1 MTRTK
6 TGSSRND
13 ARTTLAVPGNRLRFS
28 HVTVRPESILMSYRQ
43 FRVMAAPIL
52 SIKERLSGRSIYL
65 IGMMGSGKTST
76 GRPLAKRL
84 GYGFVDADAVI
95 EQVAGCTIPE
105 IFQRD
110 GEEGFRLIESQ
121 VLNAISQ
128 RHSLV
133 VATGGGVVTKPE
145 NWGQLH
151 SGIVVWLDVDQA
163 KLIERLR
170 NDSTQ
175 RPLLQQPDPEAAL
188 ENLLQQ
194 RRPLYGEA
202 DLTVVIND
210 ETPDDVA
217 DGILQLLPTLIQ
229 DPTQQRER

>member
-1 MTRTK
+1 MT
-6 TGSSRND
+6 D
-13 ARTTLAVPGNRLRFS
+13 
-28 HVTVRPESILMSYRQ
+28 
-43 FRVMAAPIL
+43 PIL
-52 SIKERLSGRSIYL
+52 SLKERLGGRSIYL

-105 IFQRD
+105 IFERD

-151 SGIVVWLDVDQA
+151 SGIVVWLDVDRPQ
-163 KLIERLR
+163 LIERLR
-170 NDSTQ
+170 GDATQ

-188 ENLLQQ
+188 DALLLQ
-194 RRPLYGEA
+194 RRPLYDEA
-202 DLTVVIND
+202 DLTVVIQD

-217 DGILQLLPTLIQ
+217 DGILQLLPTLIK

>member
-1 MTRTK
+1 MT
-6 TGSSRND
+6 D
-13 ARTTLAVPGNRLRFS
+13 
-28 HVTVRPESILMSYRQ
+28 
-43 FRVMAAPIL
+43 PIL
-52 SIKERLSGRSIYL
+52 SLKERLSGRSIYL

-105 IFQRD
+105 IFERD
-110 GEEGFRLIESQ
+110 GEAGFRSIESQ

-151 SGIVVWLDVDQA
+151 SGIVVWLDVNRAQ
-163 KLIERLR
+163 LIERLQD
-170 NDSTQ
+170 DSTQ
-175 RPLLQQPDPEAAL
+175 TPLLQHPHPEAAL
-188 ENLLQQ
+188 DTLLQE

-202 DLTVVIND
+202 DLTVVIKD
-210 ETPDDVA
+210 ESPDAVA
-217 DGILQLLPTLIQ
+217 DGILQLLPTLIK
-229 DPTQQRER
+229 DPTEQRER